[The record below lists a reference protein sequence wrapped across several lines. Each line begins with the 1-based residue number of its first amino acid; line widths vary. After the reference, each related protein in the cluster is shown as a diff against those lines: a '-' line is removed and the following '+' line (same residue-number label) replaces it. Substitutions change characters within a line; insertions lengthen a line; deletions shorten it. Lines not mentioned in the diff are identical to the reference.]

1 MFYTSIIQSVLC
13 TSITVWFGS
22 STKLDRHRLQRIV
35 RTAEK
40 IIGVDLPSIQDLYL
54 SRVRKR
60 AGSITADPSH
70 PAHNLFKLLPSGRRY
85 RSLYAKTT
93 HRLAPFALNLT
104 TPEWTDRFCSDVLR
118 SHSPC
123 CPRSPRSAHSS
134 RFSFSPCRPLSPI
147 CPSSPDFPSS
157 PYLLTPTVTKTP
169 ACAHGEG
176 CPWMMGMLG
185 GGLSCVVSVA
195 DLCQSVVLHTGMLL
209 GAEGTSLALVRK
221 DCDGKRN
228 LEVLTPLT
236 ALGCVNEETLYSQAH
251 RELVKGLMGC
261 VLATSSPVNLR
272 DASED
277 PRFILDSDQASKIS
291 AVLCVPI
298 KNHRREVIAYI
309 VLTQSLI
316 TAVHFDLMFSFQVLF
331 NHMDVFG
338 MILDNIQLYESS
350 RQEAKRSQALLE
362 MAQVLSKEHHS
373 FGILLSKMAAT
384 IMPFTHAQY
393 CTIFIPTF
401 LSLFQICFSRIIHL
415 ECEELGSSCQIYRR
429 ERDIIDVDPSYALQS
444 LMAVKTLNI
453 SKVSDDSRQSLV
465 CCPVTNEQSENVIA
479 VCQLMNKRC
488 RDSGELEAFNRY
500 DERLLEDLAVYCGL
514 ALQYVQAVKITEERK
529 ASIEV
534 TREVLAY
541 HISATEQEIEALQEA
556 TIPSAESLH
565 LFDFHFSGFGLQED
579 LTTQAAVRMFLDL
592 HLVQDFSI
600 DYKSLCQWVLT
611 VRRGYRNNVPY
622 HNWNHALSTAQSM
635 FAMLMA
641 TGQLQ
646 NIFTR
651 LEILALMVSTLS
663 HDLDHRG
670 VNNSYIERTHQ
681 PLSQLYGHSS
691 LENHHYN
698 LCVFILNNTGNPIL
712 SGLSTEQHRTVLHMI
727 KRAILATDL
736 SVYMQRRKDFF
747 SLLKKKRV
755 NWKSEPQRDLL
766 RSMLMTASDLS
777 AVTKPWS
784 EHKKITK
791 LVAMEFFA
799 QGDKEK
805 EEFKIKPLDI
815 MNRENSTR
823 LPCMQVEYID
833 DICYPL
839 YKVCNYLLTKVDF
852 YVQNR
857 AGQYGPK
864 LMSQY
869 LFSKWRYTI

>member
-1 MFYTSIIQSVLC
+1 MLKHSCGTLYPQVSIGRKGGKYQTLHIFFILCDFRTSGQAEVTSTLSTFPRSNSDQS
-13 TSITVWFGS
+13 
-22 STKLDRHRLQRIV
+22 
-35 RTAEK
+35 
-40 IIGVDLPSIQDLYL
+40 DLS
-54 SRVRKR
+54 K
-60 AGSITADPSH
+60 
-70 PAHNLFKLLPSGRRY
+70 
-85 RSLYAKTT
+85 KTT
-93 HRLAPFALNLT
+93 CSRSSSSRSRSHLTISSAADRLAPFALNLT

-298 KNHRREVIAYI
+298 KNHRREMVGVVVMINKINSYDGS
-309 VLTQSLI
+309 VSVFTS
-316 TAVHFDLMFSFQVLF
+316 VDEKVLF

>member
-1 MFYTSIIQSVLC
+1 MFMSIIYV
-13 TSITVWFGS
+13 IP
-22 STKLDRHRLQRIV
+22 H
-35 RTAEK
+35 
-40 IIGVDLPSIQDLYL
+40 
-54 SRVRKR
+54 
-60 AGSITADPSH
+60 
-70 PAHNLFKLLPSGRRY
+70 
-85 RSLYAKTT
+85 TT
-93 HRLAPFALNLT
+93 F
-104 TPEWTDRFCSDVLR
+104 EF
-118 SHSPC
+118 HSPC

-298 KNHRREVIAYI
+298 KNHRREMVGVVVMINKINSYDGS
-309 VLTQSLI
+309 VSVFTS
-316 TAVHFDLMFSFQVLF
+316 VDEKVLF

-393 CTIFIPTF
+393 CTIFIPSNQT
-401 LSLFQICFSRIIHL
+401 LPLHDK
-415 ECEELGSSCQIYRR
+415 
-429 ERDIIDVDPSYALQS
+429 RDIIDVDPSYALQS

-736 SVYMQRRKDFF
+736 SVYMQYVVLSNVK
-747 SLLKKKRV
+747 V
-755 NWKSEPQRDLL
+755 NASCTYECVLTL
-766 RSMLMTASDLS
+766 SMLMTASDLS
-777 AVTKPWS
+777 A
-784 EHKKITK
+784 ITK

-839 YKVCNYLLTKVDF
+839 YKTISKMFSPCSPLLSGCKKNREKWLRLTKEAQDDDSDSSSC
-852 YVQNR
+852 
-857 AGQYGPK
+857 ATLEKPK
-864 LMSQY
+864 SNEEEPEEQE
-869 LFSKWRYTI
+869 